1 MGWERGG
8 KGREGGIEGEGWA
21 GRQDHQQSL
30 IWAQTGLRGLTSPAL
45 HNWVTDWGRE
55 GRTGG
60 GENRGGGRGSPHVVS
75 CSQGGHRAGRV
86 PAVALQAQS
95 HVTVTRPLSPDHS
108 HNLYTSQSPV
118 ASSGG

>member
-60 GENRGGGRGSPHVVS
+60 GRTGGEVGGAPMWSVAARGDTEQGE
-75 CSQGGHRAGRV
+75 SQ
-86 PAVALQAQS
+86 Q
-95 HVTVTRPLSPDHS
+95 
-108 HNLYTSQSPV
+108 
-118 ASSGG
+118 